1 MTPRLSRLHNL
12 MDANHLD
19 AVALNPGPSL
29 RYLTGLNFHLME
41 RPVVVL
47 VGSGSQVKVILPELE
62 SAKVADLPFE
72 AEIIPFGDD
81 PASWQGVYEHALS
94 DISGKV
100 LRVGAEPTGLR
111 FLELDLLHKALPKAE
126 FVDGSAALAELR
138 MRKGSEELKAMRQ
151 AAIIAQNAL
160 LNTLE
165 TVKPGQS
172 ELQISA
178 ELMVQLFRAG
188 SEAELPFSPIVSTG
202 PNSAN
207 PHASPTDRVL
217 GEGEM
222 LLIDWGASFGGYFS
236 DITRSFFCGEPN
248 EEMRRI
254 ADLVE
259 KANAA
264 ARFGGKAG
272 MPAGEVDRLARDVI
286 TRGGHG
292 EYFTHRTGH
301 GLGMEAHES
310 PYVFHGN
317 PLILEPGMVFTIEP
331 GIYLPGKYGVR
342 IEDDVVVEEDGLR
355 SLTDLPRRV
364 MRLEEFLASAR
375 QEQEG
380 KR

>member
-1 MTPRLSRLHNL
+1 MHDRIEALADQLLQRG
-12 MDANHLD
+12 LD
-19 AVALNPGPSL
+19 WVALNPGPSL
-29 RYLTGLNFHLME
+29 RYLTGLSFHLME

-47 VGSGSQVKVILPELE
+47 VGSNRRLKVILPELE
-62 SAKVADLPFE
+62 LAKVADMPFE
-72 AEIIPFGDD
+72 AEIHTFGDD
-81 PASWQGVYEHALS
+81 LATWQRIYETALQ
-94 DISGKV
+94 DISAIP
-100 LRVGAEPTGLR
+100 LRVGVEPTQLR
-111 FLELDLLHKALPKAE
+111 FLELDLLRKALPNAD

-138 MRKGSEELKAMRQ
+138 MRKGVEELKAIRQ

-188 SEAELPFSPIVSTG
+188 SEVELPFAPIVSTG
-202 PNSAN
+202 PNTAN

-217 GEGEM
+217 QEGEM

-236 DITRSFFCGEPN
+236 DITRTFFCGEPN
-248 EEMRRI
+248 DEMKQI

-259 KANAA
+259 RANAA
-264 ARFGGKAG
+264 ARLGGRRG
-272 MPAGEVDRLARDVI
+272 MVAGEVDKLARDII
-286 TRGGHG
+286 TEGGYG

-301 GLGMEAHES
+301 GLGMEAHEG
-310 PYVFHGN
+310 PYIFQGN

-342 IEDDVVVEEDGLR
+342 IEDDMVVEAEGLR
-355 SLTDLPRRV
+355 SLTDLPRKV
-364 MRLEEFLASAR
+364 MRIEEFLAAAR
-375 QEQEG
+375 KG
-380 KR
+380 

>member
-1 MTPRLSRLHNL
+1 MHDRIEALADQLLQRG
-12 MDANHLD
+12 LD
-19 AVALNPGPSL
+19 WVALNPGPSL
-29 RYLTGLNFHLME
+29 RYLTGLSFHLME

-47 VGSGSQVKVILPELE
+47 VGSNRRLKVILPELE
-62 SAKVADLPFE
+62 LAKVADLPFE
-72 AEIIPFGDD
+72 AEIHTFGDD
-81 PASWQGVYEHALS
+81 PATWQRIYETALQ
-94 DISGKV
+94 DISAIP
-100 LRVGAEPTGLR
+100 LRVGVEPTQLR
-111 FLELDLLHKALPKAE
+111 FLELDLLRKALPNAD

-138 MRKGSEELKAMRQ
+138 MRKGVEELKAIRQ

-188 SEAELPFSPIVSTG
+188 SEAELPFAPIVSTG
-202 PNSAN
+202 PNTAN

-217 GEGEM
+217 QEGEM

-236 DITRSFFCGEPN
+236 DITRTFFCGEPN
-248 EEMRRI
+248 DEMKQI

-259 KANAA
+259 RANAT
-264 ARFGGKAG
+264 ARLGGRRG
-272 MPAGEVDRLARDVI
+272 MVAGEVDKLARDII
-286 TRGGHG
+286 TEGGYG

-301 GLGMEAHES
+301 GLGMEAHEA
-310 PYVFHGN
+310 PYIFQGN

-342 IEDDVVVEEDGLR
+342 IEDDVVVEAEGLR
-355 SLTDLPRRV
+355 SLTDLPRKV
-364 MRLEEFLASAR
+364 MRIEEFLAAAR
-375 QEQEG
+375 KG
-380 KR
+380 

>member
-1 MTPRLSRLHNL
+1 MHDRIEALADQLLQRG
-12 MDANHLD
+12 LD
-19 AVALNPGPSL
+19 WVALNPGPSL
-29 RYLTGLNFHLME
+29 RYLTGLSFHLME

-47 VGSGSQVKVILPELE
+47 VGSNRRLKVILPELE
-62 SAKVADLPFE
+62 LAKVADLPFE
-72 AEIIPFGDD
+72 AEIHTFGDD
-81 PASWQGVYEHALS
+81 PATWQRIYDTALQ
-94 DISGKV
+94 DISAIP
-100 LRVGAEPTGLR
+100 LRVGVEPTQLR
-111 FLELDLLHKALPKAE
+111 FLELDLLRKALPNAD

-138 MRKGSEELKAMRQ
+138 MRKGVEELNAIRQ

-188 SEAELPFSPIVSTG
+188 SEAELPFAPIVSTG
-202 PNSAN
+202 PNTAN

-217 GEGEM
+217 QEGEM

-236 DITRSFFCGEPN
+236 DITRTFFCGEPN
-248 EEMRRI
+248 DEKKQI

-259 KANAA
+259 RANAA
-264 ARFGGKAG
+264 ARLGGRRG
-272 MPAGEVDRLARDVI
+272 MVAGEVDKLARDII
-286 TRGGHG
+286 TEGGYG

-301 GLGMEAHES
+301 GLGMEAHEA
-310 PYVFHGN
+310 PYIFQGN

-342 IEDDVVVEEDGLR
+342 IEDDVVVETEGLR
-355 SLTDLPRRV
+355 SLTDLPRKV
-364 MRLEEFLASAR
+364 MRIEEFLAAAR
-375 QEQEG
+375 KG
-380 KR
+380 

>member
-1 MTPRLSRLHNL
+1 MHDRIEALADQLLQRG
-12 MDANHLD
+12 MDW
-19 AVALNPGPSL
+19 VALNPGPSL
-29 RYLTGLNFHLME
+29 RYLTRLSFHLME

-47 VGSGSQVKVILPELE
+47 VGSNRRLKVILPELE
-62 SAKVADLPFE
+62 LAKVADLPFE
-72 AEIIPFGDD
+72 AEIHTFGDD
-81 PASWQGVYEHALS
+81 PATWQRIYETALQ
-94 DISGKV
+94 DISAIP
-100 LRVGAEPTGLR
+100 LRVGVEPTQLR
-111 FLELDLLHKALPKAE
+111 FLELDLLRKALPNAD

-138 MRKGSEELKAMRQ
+138 MRKGVEELKAIRQ

-188 SEAELPFSPIVSTG
+188 SEAELPFAPIVSTG
-202 PNSAN
+202 PNTAN

-217 GEGEM
+217 QEGEM

-236 DITRSFFCGEPN
+236 DITRTFFCGDPN
-248 EEMRRI
+248 DEMKQI

-259 KANAA
+259 RANAA
-264 ARFGGKAG
+264 ARLGGRRG
-272 MPAGEVDRLARDVI
+272 MVAGEVDKLARDII
-286 TRGGHG
+286 TEGGYG

-301 GLGMEAHES
+301 GLGMEAHEA
-310 PYVFHGN
+310 PYIFQGN

-342 IEDDVVVEEDGLR
+342 IEDDVVVETEGLR
-355 SLTDLPRRV
+355 SLTDLPLKV
-364 MRLEEFLASAR
+364 MRIEEFLAAAR
-375 QEQEG
+375 KG
-380 KR
+380 